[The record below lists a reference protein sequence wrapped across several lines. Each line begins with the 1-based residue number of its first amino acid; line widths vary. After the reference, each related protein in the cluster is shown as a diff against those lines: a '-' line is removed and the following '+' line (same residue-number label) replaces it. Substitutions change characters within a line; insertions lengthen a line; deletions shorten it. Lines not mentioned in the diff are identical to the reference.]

1 MKILALLTASALL
14 LSSTSAFGQSSASYD
29 LSFVATWS
37 SSTHPTAYPGGAHF
51 SPLIGG
57 THSSTGQFWQA
68 GGIATNGIEVMA
80 ETGSPNP
87 LRNEIQADINGGT
100 AGVLVQ
106 GPGINSPSGTSTS
119 FTATTA
125 NPLVTV
131 VTMIAPSPDWFI
143 GVDSLDLRP
152 GGQWVHEVTVDLYAW
167 DSGTDSGINF
177 VANNEDTVPQEPIAL
192 QTGGPF
198 FAAVPL
204 GTFTFTRTTAGN
216 EFCNGDGG
224 DQAGCAD
231 CPCANDAAPGT
242 VGGCLNSASRSARLL
257 CSGAASATS
266 DTLRFELQGAPALAF
281 SILTAGDALAPTGMA
296 NPCFGTGNGVQAT
309 AFDGLRCAVV
319 NTRRHGG
326 RAANAAGDVGTTGP
340 GWGGVDNPPNGLI
353 AQGSYSAGQTR
364 FFQVIYRDD
373 PLLSCMR
380 GLNTSQAVGTTFT
393 P

>member
-1 MKILALLTASALL
+1 MKTLALLTASALL
-14 LSSTSAFGQSSASYD
+14 LSPTVSFGQNSASYD

-37 SSTHPTAYPGGAHF
+37 SSTHPTAYPPGAHF

-57 THSSTGQFWQA
+57 THSMDGQFWQD

-80 ETGSPNP
+80 ETGSPTP
-87 LRNEIQADINGGT
+87 LRNEILADISGGT
-100 AGVLVQ
+100 AGTLVQ
-106 GPGINSPSGTSTS
+106 GPGITSPSGTSTS
-119 FTATTA
+119 FTATAA

-152 GGQWVHEVTVDLYAW
+152 GGQWLHEVTVNLYAW
-167 DSGTDSGINF
+167 DSGTDNGTAFTSSNS
-177 VANNEDTVPQEPIAL
+177 NTNPPDPISL

-204 GTFTFTRTTAGN
+204 GTFTFTRTTPAA
-216 EFCNGDGG
+216 EYCNGDGG
-224 DQAGCAD
+224 DQLGCTD
-231 CPCANDAAPGT
+231 CPCGNEATPGT

-257 CSGAASATS
+257 CSGSASVSA
-266 DTLRFELQGAPALAF
+266 DTLRFELRDAPASAF
-281 SILTAGDALAPTGMA
+281 SILTAGDTLAPTGMA
-296 NPCFGTGNGVQAT
+296 NPCFGSGNGVQAI

-326 RAANAAGDVGTTGP
+326 RAANANGDVGTTGP
-340 GWGGVDNPPNGLI
+340 GWGGVDNPQIGLA
-353 AQGSYSAGQTR
+353 AQGGYPAGQTR

-373 PLLSCMR
+373 PALSCMR
-380 GLNTSQAVGTTFT
+380 GLNTTQAVGTTFT